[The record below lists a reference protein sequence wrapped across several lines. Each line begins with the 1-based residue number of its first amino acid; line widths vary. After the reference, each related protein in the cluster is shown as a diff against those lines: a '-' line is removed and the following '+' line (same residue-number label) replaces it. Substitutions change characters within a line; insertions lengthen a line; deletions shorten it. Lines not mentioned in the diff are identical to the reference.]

1 MVIDMNKLLE
11 KPLRNKKNLVIVTRK
26 SPLAMWQSLYTKS
39 KINEEYPQISV
50 TIAPITTSGDKLKG
64 KLTALGGKGLFV
76 KELQQAIIEKNADI
90 AVHSMKDVPNFLPQ
104 ETHIVAMLRR
114 EDAADVLVTINGK
127 SINELPIN
135 SIVGTSSIRRKVQ
148 ILGLRSDLI
157 VTELRGNVGT
167 RLKKLETGK
176 YDAIILA
183 KAGLK
188 RLGCLDSKKY
198 KISEITEMI
207 PAAGQGAIG
216 IESLS
221 DNTWV
226 NELCSKLNCKNTYE
240 CVSEEREIV
249 KRLGGDCGSP
259 IAAFAKQINKKIIM
273 EALVSNIEGT
283 RSIRTV
289 ANLPINCSLKI
300 GKKVANTLIKLG
312 ARKMITVSN
321 SRE

>member
-1 MVIDMNKLLE
+1 MVMDMNKLLE
-11 KPLRNKKNLVIVTRK
+11 KPVRNKKNLVIVTRK
-26 SPLAMWQSLYTKS
+26 SPLAMWQTLYTKS

-50 TIAPITTSGDKLKG
+50 TIVPITTSGDRLKG

-114 EDAADVLVTINGK
+114 EDAADVLVTIDGK
-127 SINELPIN
+127 SINELPVN
-135 SIVGTSSIRRKVQ
+135 STVGTSSIRRKVQ
-148 ILGLRSDLI
+148 ILGLRPDLI
-157 VTELRGNVGT
+157 VTDLRGNVGT
-167 RLKKLETGK
+167 RLKKLETDK

-188 RLGCLDSKKY
+188 RLGCLDSHKY

-226 NELCSKLNCKNTYE
+226 NELCSKLNCSNTYV
-240 CVSEEREIV
+240 CVSEEREFV

-259 IAAFAKQINKKIIM
+259 IAAFAKRTNKKIIM

-289 ANLPINCSLKI
+289 ANLPSSCSLKI

-321 SRE
+321 SS